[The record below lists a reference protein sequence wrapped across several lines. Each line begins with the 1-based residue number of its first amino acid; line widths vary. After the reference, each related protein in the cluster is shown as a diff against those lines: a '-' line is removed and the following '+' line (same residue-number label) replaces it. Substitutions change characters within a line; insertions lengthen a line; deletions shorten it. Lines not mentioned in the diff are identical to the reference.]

1 MATPAEMIALA
12 EQIDR
17 RRAASAARYAAEHAE
32 PTTAAYASAVL
43 LSTAYPSLALR
54 VERDPSRIGP
64 PDPLDRDELDGRAEA
79 VARLDG
85 DAFRRELRLLAERCR
100 FRIALREVLPAHLSG
115 APFEATAAELSLL
128 ADVTIQLALDEAKRI
143 VFARAGTP
151 RRPDGAPSS
160 IVVLGMGKLGGGE
173 LNCGS
178 DVDLVC
184 FYDSDDGRV
193 DGGEPDATPHR
204 IWTKVVQR
212 MTENLE
218 AVTEDG
224 FVWRVDHR
232 LRPEGAAGPLV
243 NSIAAAERY
252 YESFGRLW
260 ERAALLRARP
270 VAGDLSL
277 GSQLLRY
284 LEPFIW
290 TRRVDPSIASRMYDL
305 VHRARAELSPVP
317 ERDLKLGPG
326 GIRETEFFV
335 QALQLIWGGR
345 RPAIRARRTIEATER
360 LLAAG
365 LVTHREAQEVVE
377 AYVALRRTEHA
388 VQWASGVQ
396 THSLPHDPDDL
407 ARVARALSYAD
418 ADALRDALERHTSR
432 ITALLRS
439 LLPEG
444 EPAASRWG
452 EAMLALDRDAAERFA
467 EALAEAGMP
476 DVQGRYDGQLERDLL
491 ELARHHPDGLLGART
506 RERHRALAETLLDA
520 VSDAADPTQA
530 ARYLRGFA
538 ARTWP
543 PAVYTKMLADD
554 PSAMRRLCTVLGGSA
569 FVGEAVAGRPE
580 LADLVLFEQGKPTP
594 ADARA
599 EIEAAAALPTPEGE
613 DPFEHRVGAIRKAK
627 RRITTQVALADLAGD
642 VGTREATEVL
652 SALADAAL
660 EAAAHHA
667 LATGANETV
676 SGLAVLAMGKLGGR
690 EIGYGS
696 DLDVIFL
703 YDPEVAGVDDPI
715 AHFTKAARTIIQL
728 ISMPHVEG
736 RGYELDTRLRPS
748 GNQGML
754 VTSLTGFARYH
765 GVAMGPNS
773 AGGKRAA
780 TWERLALLR
789 ARFAAGDPSVG
800 AEAERIAAVAAY
812 RDEGQPHDVA
822 RHVHHL
828 RERMERELAREREG
842 RYDLKLGRGGLVD
855 VEFAVQVLQLR
866 HGGDPR
872 VRTTE
877 TRVAIDALEE
887 IGALDADQADA
898 LREGYDF
905 LRRLEQRLRVL
916 HGDGSHLIEERAA
929 GLLPLA
935 RRMGIRGRAP
945 AAELMGEY
953 RATTERIRH
962 TYEEVVVRVAAEATP
977 SSELQ

>member
-17 RRAASAARYAAEHAE
+17 RRAATAGRYAAEQAPPGTLAH
-32 PTTAAYASAVL
+32 ASAVL

-54 VERDPSRIGP
+54 VERDPSRVGSAE
-64 PDPLDRDELDGRAEA
+64 PLDRASVTEQARS
-79 VARLDG
+79 VATLEG
-85 DAFRRELRLLAERCR
+85 DDFRRALRDLAERCR
-100 FRIALREVLPAHLSG
+100 FRIALREVLPAHLGG
-115 APFEATAAELSLL
+115 APFEATAAELTLL
-128 ADVTIQLALDEAKRI
+128 AEVTIELALEEAKRA
-143 VFARAGTP
+143 VFAREGTP
-151 RRPDGAPSS
+151 RRPDGTPSTM
-160 IVVLGMGKLGGGE
+160 VVLGMGKLGGGE

-184 FYDSDDGRV
+184 FYDSDDGEV
-193 DGGEPDATPHR
+193 QGGRPHASPHR

-212 MTENLE
+212 MTESLE

-260 ERAALLRARP
+260 ERAAMLRARP
-270 VAGDLSL
+270 VAGDREL
-277 GSQLLRY
+277 GEQFLRF

-290 TRRVDPSIASRMYDL
+290 TRRVDPTIAARMYDL

-345 RPAIRARRTIEATER
+345 RPAVRARRTIEATER

-396 THSLPHDPDDL
+396 THSLPTDTADFE
-407 ARVARALSYAD
+407 RIARALGYED
-418 ADALRDALERHTSR
+418 ADALREALERHTSR
-432 ITALLRS
+432 ISVLLKS

-444 EPAASRWG
+444 EPAPSRWG
-452 EAMLALDRDAAERFA
+452 EALLALDRGEAELFA
-467 EALAEAGMP
+467 QSLAEAGMP

-491 ELARHHPDGLLGART
+491 ELARQHPDGLLGART
-506 RERHRALAETLLDA
+506 RERHRALTETLLDA

-569 FVGEAVAGRPE
+569 FVGEAVASRPE
-580 LADLVLFEQGKPTP
+580 LADLVLFEQGTPTP

-599 EIEAAAALPTPEGE
+599 EIEAAARLPTPGDE
-613 DPFEHRVGAIRKAK
+613 DPIEHRVGAIRKAK
-627 RRITTQVALADLAGD
+627 RRVTTQVALADLAGD
-642 VGTREATEVL
+642 MDTRATTEVL

-660 EAAAHHA
+660 DAATRFA
-667 LATGANETV
+667 LGTDPDEPV
-676 SGLAVLAMGKLGGR
+676 RGLAVLAMGKLGGR

-703 YDPEVAGVDDPI
+703 YDPDVPGIDDPM
-715 AHFTKAARTIIQL
+715 AHFTRAARKIIQL

-754 VTSLTGFARYH
+754 VVSLPGFARYH
-765 GVAMGPNS
+765 GVATGPDS
-773 AGGKRAA
+773 AGG
-780 TWERLALLR
+780 
-789 ARFAAGDPSVG
+789 
-800 AEAERIAAVAAY
+800 
-812 RDEGQPHDVA
+812 
-822 RHVHHL
+822 
-828 RERMERELAREREG
+828 
-842 RYDLKLGRGGLVD
+842 
-855 VEFAVQVLQLR
+855 
-866 HGGDPR
+866 
-872 VRTTE
+872 
-877 TRVAIDALEE
+877 
-887 IGALDADQADA
+887 
-898 LREGYDF
+898 
-905 LRRLEQRLRVL
+905 
-916 HGDGSHLIEERAA
+916 
-929 GLLPLA
+929 
-935 RRMGIRGRAP
+935 
-945 AAELMGEY
+945 
-953 RATTERIRH
+953 
-962 TYEEVVVRVAAEATP
+962 
-977 SSELQ
+977 